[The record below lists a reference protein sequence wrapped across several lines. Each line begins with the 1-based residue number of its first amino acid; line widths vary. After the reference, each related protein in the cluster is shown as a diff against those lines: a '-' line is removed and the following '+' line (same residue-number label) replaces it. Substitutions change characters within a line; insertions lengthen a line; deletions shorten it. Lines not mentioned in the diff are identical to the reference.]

1 MSAVTSIEWTDRT
14 WNPLRGCSRISP
26 GCVNCYAE
34 VIAARFSGPGQPF
47 EGFADRKK
55 AGSKWTGKVELVPA
69 ALDEPL
75 GWRKPARVFVNSMS
89 DLFHEALPIEAI
101 ARVFAVMYLAP
112 QHTFQVLTKRAARMR
127 EVLTSPLFYGLV
139 LSAATEIRRTRPDLL
154 RVAISDPSKF
164 PHRNVWLGVS
174 IESQPYARR
183 VLDLIETPAAV
194 RFLSC
199 EPLIAPLD
207 LTRITVVEPDPPNG
221 PGAYLN
227 ALTGHVAGP
236 DDILPNRIDWVI
248 VGGESGPGARPCD
261 VAWIRSIVEQCG
273 AANVPCFVKQLGAVP
288 SMAETTWRANRGLR
302 LLSAANKDRVP
313 EGAVPLKLFDKKGG
327 DVDEWPSDLRVRQF
341 PEVRHA

>member
-1 MSAVTSIEWTDRT
+1 MSTPTTNIEWTDRT

-112 QHTFQVLTKRAARMR
+112 QHTFQVLTKRADRMR
-127 EVLTSPLFYGLV
+127 HVLTHPKFYEMVLAAAGPLRRADPAL
-139 LSAATEIRRTRPDLL
+139 LSI
-154 RVAISDPSKF
+154 AISDPTKF
-164 PHRNVWLGVS
+164 PHSNVWLGVS
-174 IESQPYARR
+174 VENQAAAEERIPLL
-183 VLDLIETPAAV
+183 LDTPAAI

-199 EPLIAPLD
+199 EPLLGRLNIKDWLPLPLAPGKVWRECLCAE
-207 LTRITVVEPDPPNG
+207 IDPK
-221 PGAYLN
+221 
-227 ALTGHVAGP
+227 
-236 DDILPNRIDWVI
+236 D
-248 VGGESGPGARPCD
+248 
-261 VAWIRSIVEQCG
+261 
-273 AANVPCFVKQLGAVP
+273 AVH
-288 SMAETTWRANRGLR
+288 GLR
-302 LLSAANKDRVP
+302 REERHRLGDRRRRVAAR
-313 EGAVPLKLFDKKGG
+313 ELARARRSG
-327 DVDEWPSDLRVRQF
+327 SSR
-341 PEVRHA
+341 